1 MSERLLTDSEFA
13 SLPLSAALRRGL
25 DELGFRFCTPIQART
40 LPLAL
45 DARDVAGQAQT
56 GTGKTVAFLLALMHH
71 LIRYSEADSPPEA
84 DRRQPR
90 ALVLAPTRELAIQI
104 HRDAEALGKYTGLS
118 FGLVYGGTGYESQR
132 KRLEE
137 GVDVLIGTPGRL
149 IDYFKQRVFSLREI
163 EVVVLDEADRMFD
176 LGFIADIRYL
186 LRRMPPPDQ
195 RLNMLF
201 SATLSLRVHELS
213 YEHMNS
219 PEIIEIT
226 PEQVTAERVQQR
238 LYHVAREE
246 KISLL
251 LGLLKETKG
260 GRTLVFVN
268 TRRGAE
274 QVAAYLAGSG
284 YQAAVLSGDIPQ
296 KKRQRLLA
304 GFTKGDI
311 PVLVATDV
319 AARGL
324 HIPEVS
330 HVVNFDLPQD
340 AEDYVHR
347 IGRTARA
354 GASGVAISLACE
366 RYVYSLPEIEAYIGQ
381 KLPVEP
387 ITEALLVEPQAPLFE
402 PSWRRDRGSSG
413 RRTQPSSGRRRA
425 PASRQR
431 QTNAAGS
438 GEQLVKA
445 SEASVSGADQQA
457 STERGGE
464 IRKRRR
470 QRSRGRSGAEA
481 DANESTP
488 TAQVQGGGEETPDGE
503 GAGAQQEKLK
513 PRRRRRRRG
522 RSGGE
527 PAQTPET

>member
-1 MSERLLTDSEFA
+1 MSERLLTDTEFA
-13 SLPLSAALRRGL
+13 SMPLSAALRRGL
-25 DELGFRFCTPIQART
+25 DELGFCFCTPIQART

-45 DARDVAGQAQT
+45 EARDVAGQAQT

-71 LIRYSEADSPPEA
+71 LIRYSEADAPPEA

-118 FGLVYGGTGYESQR
+118 FGLVYGGTGYEAQR
-132 KRLEE
+132 KRLEQ
-137 GVDVLIGTPGRL
+137 GVDVVIGTPGRL
-149 IDYFKQRVFSLREI
+149 IDYFRQRVFGLRQI

-186 LRRMPPPDQ
+186 LRRLPPPDQ

-226 PEQVTAERVQQR
+226 PEQVTAEQVQQR
-238 LYHVAREE
+238 LYHVAGEE
-246 KISLL
+246 KIPLL
-251 LGLLKETKG
+251 LGLLKETGG
-260 GRTLVFVN
+260 GRTLIFAN

-274 QVAAYLAGSG
+274 QVAAYLVGNG

-296 KKRQRLLA
+296 KKRQRLLD

-311 PVLVATDV
+311 RVLVATDV

-381 KLPVEP
+381 KLQVEP
-387 ITEALLVEPQAPLFE
+387 ITEGLLLEPEAPVFE
-402 PSWRRDRGSSG
+402 QRRRDRGGSG
-413 RRTQPSSGRRRA
+413 RRAGPGSGRRRA
-425 PASRQR
+425 TGSRR
-431 QTNAAGS
+431 QPTKAAAREEVANPTEGS
-438 GEQLVKA
+438 GR
-445 SEASVSGADQQA
+445 SDD
-457 STERGGE
+457 
-464 IRKRRR
+464 R
-470 QRSRGRSGAEA
+470 QGVE
-481 DANESTP
+481 ES
-488 TAQVQGGGEETPDGE
+488 GGG
-503 GAGAQQEKLK
+503 
-513 PRRRRRRRG
+513 RRKRRRRRG
-522 RSGGE
+522 RSRDGAEVPADDSAPTAPSRGDGEQTPEREPAGAQPEQPKRRRRRRRRSGGE
-527 PAQTPET
+527 PIQSPET